1 MHGRLSVKMEYFR
14 RYLLTHGEPDGFPR
28 LENDLVF
35 YLEVQK
41 FKVRNIYH
49 LYLITPAKD
58 LKGSLNSAWPTNNRN
73 LQGWQEISFLEYLV
87 SAAGLFSWVQT
98 RVNTYIWTDRGW
110 GECRAHGYSAML
122 EFGQRSRARPCPSK
136 RTLKETLGWTGGGGR
151 TVHSI

>member
-1 MHGRLSVKMEYFR
+1 MEYFR

-58 LKGSLNSAWPTNNRN
+58 LKGSLNSACPTNNRN
-73 LQGWQEISFLEYLV
+73 LQGWQEISFLEYL
-87 SAAGLFSWVQT
+87 SPIYTAENFRHGSDKSGT
-98 RVNTYIWTDRGW
+98 RTQKNSTD
-110 GECRAHGYSAML
+110 
-122 EFGQRSRARPCPSK
+122 
-136 RTLKETLGWTGGGGR
+136 
-151 TVHSI
+151 